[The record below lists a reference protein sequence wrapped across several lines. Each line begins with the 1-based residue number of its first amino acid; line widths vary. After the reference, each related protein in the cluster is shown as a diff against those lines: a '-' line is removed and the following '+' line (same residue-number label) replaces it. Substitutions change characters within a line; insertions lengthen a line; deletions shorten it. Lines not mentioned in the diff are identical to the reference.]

1 MFKMAM
7 KKFLPCL
14 GYTVKITCL
23 LIEVSQEFLSLD
35 SFVGAL
41 APCQQHKDL
50 ANWVMKKI

>member
-7 KKFLPCL
+7 KKLLPCL
-14 GYTVKITCL
+14 GYTVKL
-23 LIEVSQEFLSLD
+23 LLASIEVPQEILSLD
-35 SFVGAL
+35 SFVRAL